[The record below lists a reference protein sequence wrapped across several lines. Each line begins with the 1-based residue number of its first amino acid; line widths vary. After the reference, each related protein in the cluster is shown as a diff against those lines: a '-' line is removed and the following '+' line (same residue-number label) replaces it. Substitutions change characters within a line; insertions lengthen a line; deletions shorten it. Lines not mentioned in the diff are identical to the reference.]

1 MIRNLWTQMPT
12 KKLSDKSKSFV
23 RSYWA
28 ALLWAA
34 FILVVCSLPG
44 YDLPNL
50 NFWDIDYIDK
60 LEHMTVFAILG
71 FLMVYG
77 FDRHYFG
84 MSISPST
91 KVLWG
96 FIILASAFGGF
107 TEILQGLFFPT
118 RFADVFDF
126 VADSLGGVLG
136 TILGNLYFKYRTRI

>member
-1 MIRNLWTQMPT
+1 MHT
-12 KKLSDKSKSFV
+12 KKLSDKPNPFI

-34 FILVVCSLPG
+34 FILLVCSLPG

-60 LEHMTVFAILG
+60 LEHMVVFAILG

-77 FDRHYFG
+77 FQRRYAAIG
-84 MSISPST
+84 ILPST
-91 KVLWG
+91 RMLWTFVLVS
-96 FIILASAFGGF
+96 IAFGGF

-126 VADSLGGVLG
+126 IADSLGGVLG
-136 TILGNLYFKYRTRI
+136 TILGNLYFKYRTRT

>member
-1 MIRNLWTQMPT
+1 MILNLWTQMHIR
-12 KKLSDKSKSFV
+12 KLSDKPNPFLQ
-23 RSYWA
+23 SYWA

-34 FILVVCSLPG
+34 FILLVCSLPG

-60 LEHMTVFAILG
+60 LEHMTVFALLG

-77 FDRHYFG
+77 FKRRFSDNR
-84 MSISPST
+84 ILPSN
-91 KVLWG
+91 KVLWT
-96 FIILASAFGGF
+96 FVILAAAFGGF

-126 VADSLGGVLG
+126 IADSLGGVLG
-136 TILGNLYFKYRTRI
+136 TIVGNLYFKYRTRT